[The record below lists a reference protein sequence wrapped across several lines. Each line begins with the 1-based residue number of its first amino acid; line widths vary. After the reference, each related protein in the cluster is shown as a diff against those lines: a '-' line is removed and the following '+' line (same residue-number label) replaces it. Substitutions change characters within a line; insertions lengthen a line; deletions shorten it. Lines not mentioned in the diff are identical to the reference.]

1 MVSSD
6 NFDFLASVNGSIL
19 HTCKCR
25 GQSSHLLAWIY
36 HVAGSD
42 NLIPHRVYCAMT
54 TSERT
59 GADVS
64 HAATVVC
71 KNGATFSLSGTSL
84 LPGNA
89 HSDPPVGKRIK
100 IKIFGTKGALVY
112 SGE

>member
-1 MVSSD
+1 MVSLTYID
-6 NFDFLASVNGSIL
+6 QFQLEEKLMRASF
-19 HTCKCR
+19 TR

-36 HVAGSD
+36 HVAGCE
-42 NLIPHRVYCAMT
+42 NLIPTRVYCAMT

-59 GADVS
+59 GADIS
-64 HAATVVC
+64 HAATVIC

-89 HSDPPVGKRIK
+89 HSDPPVGKRIA
-100 IKIFGTKGALVY
+100 IKIFGDKGALVY